1 MNAQR
6 ILELVEERRE
16 FKDKIRQIDQD
27 LLRALRE
34 FDGTLQEAL
43 DSGLVK
49 PAFPL
54 PNGYHRMRRER
65 LQHM

>member
-6 ILELVEERRE
+6 ILEVVKERRE
-16 FKDKIRQIDQD
+16 LKDRIRQIDYD
-27 LLRALRE
+27 LLAALQSFE
-34 FDGTLQEAL
+34 GTLQEAL
-43 DSGLVK
+43 DGGLVR